1 MSDSKRQAT
10 VFDPNS
16 PTLRRKLWARL
27 DTPDGPRLFIIW
39 PRLFKLLAVLLV
51 LGWLAGATAL
61 WAFVKFQRGIT
72 EVRFVDIAFFPLR
85 RAEYR
90 ATLGRHHFARA
101 QEQLQQQRWNEAI
114 LSLRVSLANA
124 PDNLEA
130 RRLLADF
137 YLGINKPRFAL
148 QVLEA
153 GATHAREDT
162 RYLRQL
168 FNLLRVQREQERALQ
183 LAATLLP
190 ATPDASLP
198 HRIVA
203 WQAAMVNLDL
213 KRYDEAE
220 ALVQRWQLD
229 RSPEGQSLLADI
241 AVARGQPEAAIQRL
255 ETQLQR
261 NPQNEANSV
270 QLTRLYLR
278 LGQLDA
284 ARRTAVLRSLA
295 HGHSPGAHLDLLA
308 IEWQSGL
315 REDFERGVQ
324 NYLALYAG
332 DPQALQLLSTL
343 MADNALP
350 DQARRIVA
358 TAATAGHPLT
368 PSLLGL
374 MQAECGAGDYV
385 AALATAAEINRQELM
400 PPRAST
406 ALAGLKAWAY
416 FGRGDKAQGEGW
428 LGRYLAQDNFSV
440 SDALRIAASLEKMK
454 QFKEAEQVFTAAAD
468 KPPLVES
475 ALLELARYHVRRA
488 AWPAA
493 GALLPRLL
501 QLPDPPT
508 ELVQTIQW
516 HRDNPTA
523 GNLLTP

>member
-1 MSDSKRQAT
+1 MPDSKRQAT

-51 LGWLAGATAL
+51 FGWLAGATAL

-350 DQARRIVA
+350 DQARRIVT

-374 MQAECGAGDYV
+374 MQAECGAGHYV
-385 AALATAAEINRQELM
+385 AALATAAEVDRQEM
-400 PPRAST
+400 IPPRANT
-406 ALAGLKAWAY
+406 ALAGLKAWAC
-416 FGRGDKAQGEGW
+416 FGRGDQAQGEGW

-440 SDALRIAASLEKMK
+440 ADALRLGGALEKMGRL
-454 QFKEAEQVFTAAAD
+454 KEAERTLTAAAD
-468 KPPLVES
+468 KTPLVES
-475 ALLELARYHVRRA
+475 ALLELARYHVRRE